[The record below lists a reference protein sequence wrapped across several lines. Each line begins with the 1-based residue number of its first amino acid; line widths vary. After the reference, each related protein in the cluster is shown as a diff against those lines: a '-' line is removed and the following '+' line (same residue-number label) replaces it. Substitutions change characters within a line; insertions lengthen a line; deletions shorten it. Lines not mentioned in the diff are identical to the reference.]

1 MILPPAACRLP
12 PAAADQAVTRNV
24 PCTRCQA
31 DSRALIRASP
41 PIRHRDCGLRRGTTE
56 PNVTQ
61 KLTEEFS

>member
-1 MILPPAACRLP
+1 MILSPAAT
-12 PAAADQAVTRNV
+12 DQAVTRNV

-31 DSRALIRASP
+31 DSHALIRASL
-41 PIRHRDCGLRRGTTE
+41 PIRHCGFGLRGATE